1 MLRHILLAL
10 GTRLSSGKRCG
21 MNAVGRKLQTNGV
34 IPLWSLRGAVDVQVK
49 DVDAVLAVGV
59 CKEIDK
65 ILTHKGYAKVGPF
78 DRPVKSARGAGHLVH
93 GEDGNVLQHDL
104 VLEQKSL
111 KPGLWSTEVRCANV
125 YSLAGLECAH
135 ARMSARHVGI

>member
-78 DRPVKSARGAGHLVH
+78 DRGPRRYHTCPAR
-93 GEDGNVLQHDL
+93 Q
-104 VLEQKSL
+104 
-111 KPGLWSTEVRCANV
+111 
-125 YSLAGLECAH
+125 AH
-135 ARMSARHVGI
+135 KWELHT